1 LTQVFKDR
9 PYFIKVNAI
18 QSIDDITRDVMNNL
32 RPVVL
37 ATYYEALEE
46 EQFIERLESEKG
58 WTIIDV

>member
-58 WTIIDV
+58 WTIIV